1 MRCREA
7 LSHTPGEGTGDQP
20 EEPGWEEWALAGR
33 AWWGREAGG
42 LLFRLVAG
50 TLAGHSW
57 QALPCFLPLEGCP

>member
-1 MRCREA
+1 M
-7 LSHTPGEGTGDQP
+7 DQL

-33 AWWGREAGG
+33 AWWWGREAGG